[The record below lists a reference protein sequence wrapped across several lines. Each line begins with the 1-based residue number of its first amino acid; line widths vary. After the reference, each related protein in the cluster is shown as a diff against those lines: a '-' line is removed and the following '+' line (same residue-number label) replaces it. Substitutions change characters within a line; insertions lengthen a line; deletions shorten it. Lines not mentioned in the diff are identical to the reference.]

1 MVRSRFL
8 GKGTFG
14 SVFRG
19 EMREPSGESV
29 VVAMKMPMNNEV
41 DEDASR
47 EVKQAAEAAKRALKE
62 NPTMTLNDAYR
73 FVLQFVKIFT

>member
-1 MVRSRFL
+1 
-8 GKGTFG
+8 
-14 SVFRG
+14 
-19 EMREPSGESV
+19 
-29 VVAMKMPMNNEV
+29 MKMPMNNEV

-73 FVLQFVKIFT
+73 FVLQFVKIFTWLLQFQTFIIKYNSVEFN

>member
-1 MVRSRFL
+1 MVRSQFL

-19 EMREPSGESV
+19 EMRTGDWGESR

-47 EVKQAAEAAKRALKE
+47 EVKQAAEAAKRAFKE

-73 FVLQFVKIFT
+73 FVL